1 MYTITGVTGHVG
13 SATAAALLDRGSA
26 VRVVTRDAA
35 RATERHAPWTARGA
49 EAATADLADSGALE
63 AAFAGSDGVFVLL
76 PTDPSAGDDEH
87 RRLADSIATAVERS
101 GVPHVV
107 ALSSVGADHAA
118 GTGPIRWL
126 HHLEQ
131 RLAGTGAVLTAV
143 RPFHFQEKVETV
155 LDAVTGAGVYPV
167 FADSADVP
175 LPMVATRDIGAA
187 AAAALL
193 DPPAASEVVDV
204 SGPQTTEREVAEHL
218 ADLLGRPV
226 EVVTLPRGARVA
238 AMVEAGLPPA
248 FAEELAALYAA
259 EEDGLLVPHGDRLVT
274 GATPL
279 RTTLQE
285 VLGAVSLRR

>member
-13 SATAAALLDRGSA
+13 SATATALLDRGAA

-35 RATERHAPWTARGA
+35 RAAERHAPWTARGA
-49 EAATADLADSGALE
+49 EAATADLADPEALA

-76 PTDPSAGDDEH
+76 PTDPYAGDAEH
-87 RRLADSIATAVERS
+87 RRLADTIAAAVRSS

-107 ALSSVGADHAA
+107 ALSSIGAERAE

-131 RLAGTGAVLTAV
+131 RLAGTGAVVTAL

-167 FADSADVP
+167 LADSADVP

-204 SGPQTTEREVAEHL
+204 TGPEHTEREVAGHL
-218 ADLLGRPV
+218 AELLGRPV
-226 EVVTLPRGARVA
+226 EVVTLPREARVPA
-238 AMVEAGLPPA
+238 LVESGLPPA

-259 EEDGLLVPHGDRLVT
+259 GEDGLLEAHGDRTVT
-274 GATPL
+274 GTTPL
-279 RTTLQE
+279 RTTLEE
-285 VLGAVSLRR
+285 VLGAVSLPR